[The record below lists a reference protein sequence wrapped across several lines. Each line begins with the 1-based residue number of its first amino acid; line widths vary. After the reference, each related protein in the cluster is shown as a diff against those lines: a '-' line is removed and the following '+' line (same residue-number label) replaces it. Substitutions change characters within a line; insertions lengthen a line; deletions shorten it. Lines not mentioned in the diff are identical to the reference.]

1 MTTAF
6 LLLSTLLFATAL
18 HPQPHVIPRCATNNI
33 PLARRFLPPACVA
46 TVDNPIDD
54 DEPGPVQDVLSGLT
68 VAFSQLSKAI
78 ACSSIVGVNPLVG
91 LWSSVVMGF
100 AAPLGVRQGVIAGS
114 AAVVAVPL
122 GAFVSEHGLELV
134 PLVVLL
140 AACIE
145 AAVGLLA
152 VSCPSSSREE
162 SRG

>member
-1 MTTAF
+1 M
-6 LLLSTLLFATAL
+6 L
-18 HPQPHVIPRCATNNI
+18 PTNNI
-33 PLARRFLPPACVA
+33 PLARRSPPPACVA
-46 TVDNPIDD
+46 TVDNAIDD

-140 AACIE
+140 AAFIE
-145 AAVGLLA
+145 AAVGLLRLTRLIDL
-152 VSCPSSSREE
+152 VSPEVLAGFLNGLGLLLFQSQTE
-162 SRG
+162 GIQ